1 MKLAINYSRTA
12 ASLLQR
18 GAIDL
23 HRFKTPPWRD
33 MIAEASQYKPVAV
46 HFDLVAGNGSLQN
59 ADWQLVEHLLQTTE
73 TAYVNLH
80 LIVRHGDLPDVPI
93 ENPSAAHIRAV
104 TDAMLTDVLEV
115 TRRFGASNVI
125 VENSPYA
132 PVARN
137 LVSACVL
144 PQVITEVVQTAN
156 CGLLF
161 DLSHARI
168 AADGLG
174 VDAHTYIESLP
185 LHALRELHFTGIH
198 TLPNGRLQDHL
209 AATPADWVE
218 LDWLLQNLRD
228 KRWQGA
234 QPHMLAFE
242 YGGEG
247 GEFFRTN
254 CSPETIAHDMP
265 QLWQRVAQISQ

>member
-12 ASLLQR
+12 SSLLQS
-18 GAIDL
+18 GIIEL

-33 MIAEASQYKPVAV
+33 MIAEASRYKPVAV
-46 HFDLVAGNGSLQN
+46 HFDLVAGNGSLKN
-59 ADWQLVEHLLQTTE
+59 ADWQLVEELLQTTE
-73 TAYVNLH
+73 TRYVNLH
-80 LIVRHGDLPDVPI
+80 LIVRLGDLPDIPI
-93 ENPSAAHIRAV
+93 ENPSPAHIRAV
-104 TDAMLTDVLEV
+104 TEAMLTDVLTV
-115 TRRFGASNVI
+115 THRFGAQNVI
-125 VENSPYA
+125 VENSPYS
-132 PVARN
+132 PQGRR

-168 AADGLG
+168 AANGLG
-174 VDAHTYIESLP
+174 MAEHEYIEALP
-185 LHALRELHFTGIH
+185 LHTLRELHFTGIH

-209 AATPADWVE
+209 PATPADWVE
-218 LDWLLQNLRD
+218 LDWFLHNLRAN
-228 KRWQGA
+228 RWEGA

-247 GEFFRTN
+247 GEFFRNN

-265 QLWQRVAQISQ
+265 QLWQRVAAKQ

>member
-12 ASLLQR
+12 ARLLQS

-46 HFDLVAGNGSLQN
+46 HFNLVAGNNTLKDT
-59 ADWQLVEHLLQTTE
+59 DWHLVEDLLQTTE

-80 LIVRHGDLPDVPI
+80 LIVRHGDLPDIPI
-93 ENPSAAHIRAV
+93 ENPSPAHIRAV
-104 TDAMLTDVLEV
+104 TAAMLTDVLDV

-125 VENSPYA
+125 VENSPYSPA
-132 PVARN
+132 GRT

-174 VDAHTYIESLP
+174 IDAHTYIEALP
-185 LHALRELHFTGIH
+185 LYALRELHFTGIH
-198 TLPNGRLQDHL
+198 TLPNGQLQDHL
-209 AATPADWVE
+209 AATPTDWVE

-228 KRWQGA
+228 NRWEGA
-234 QPHMLAFE
+234 NPHMLAFE

-254 CSPETIAHDMP
+254 CSPETIANDMP
-265 QLWQRVAQISQ
+265 ELWQRVNDFSR

>member
-12 ASLLQR
+12 ASLLQS
-18 GAIDL
+18 GAINL
-23 HRFKTPPWRD
+23 HRFKTPPWRN

-46 HFDLVAGNGSLQN
+46 HFDLVAGNGSLKN
-59 ADWQLVEHLLQTTE
+59 ADWQLVEDLLHTTE
-73 TAYVNLH
+73 TRYVNLH
-80 LIVRHGDLPDVPI
+80 LIVRSGDLPNVPI
-93 ENPSAAHIRAV
+93 ENPSSTHIRAV
-104 TDAMLTDVLEV
+104 TDAMLTDVLSV
-115 TRRFGASNVI
+115 TQRFGAPNVI
-125 VENSPYA
+125 VENSPYL
-132 PVARN
+132 PQKQT

-168 AADGLG
+168 AAAGLG
-174 VDAHTYIESLP
+174 IAEHEYIETLP

-198 TLPNGRLQDHL
+198 TLPNGLLQDHL
-209 AATPADWVE
+209 PATPADWVE
-218 LDWLLQNLRD
+218 LDWLLQNLHAN
-228 KRWQGA
+228 RWQGA
-234 QPHMLAFE
+234 APHMLAFE

-254 CSPETIAHDMP
+254 CSPQTIASDMP
-265 QLWQRVAQISQ
+265 ELWQRANDFLQ